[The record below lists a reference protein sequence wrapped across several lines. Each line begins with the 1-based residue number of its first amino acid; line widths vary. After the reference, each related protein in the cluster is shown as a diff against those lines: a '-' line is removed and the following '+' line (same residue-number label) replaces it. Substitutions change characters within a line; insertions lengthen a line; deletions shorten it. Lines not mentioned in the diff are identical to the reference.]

1 MSPERSQEQ
10 SCLSRMRKMRRTS
23 WRLYWVTVM
32 CSLEA
37 VTLAPQLLRRLC
49 VRAQLH
55 RKRYRKKTV
64 DKAVPNWM
72 QEHGKEMLESFGVV
86 CKRATESMEPT
97 IGLEPM
103 TC

>member
-10 SCLSRMRKMRRTS
+10 SCLSRIRKMRRTS
-23 WRLYWVTVM
+23 CRLYWVTVM

-37 VTLAPQLLRRLC
+37 VTLAPQLLWRLC
-49 VRAQLH
+49 GCAQLH

-72 QEHGKEMLESFGVV
+72 QEQGKEMLEPFEVACNREEG
-86 CKRATESMEPT
+86 AAESMEPT
-97 IGLEPM
+97 IGL
-103 TC
+103 